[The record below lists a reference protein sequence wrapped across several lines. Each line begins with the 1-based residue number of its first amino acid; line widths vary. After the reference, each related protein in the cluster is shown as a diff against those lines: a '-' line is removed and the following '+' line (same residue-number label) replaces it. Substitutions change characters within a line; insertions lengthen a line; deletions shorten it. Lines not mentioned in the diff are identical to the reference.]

1 MRKKEIY
8 AIVKN
13 PGEPAVGKRIK
24 NELRSFQE
32 LVGGYIETVTPGLN
46 WTIICNE
53 EGRING
59 MHYNVEFCGIM
70 FFGPIVLV
78 GVRDE
83 EFTDFP
89 VFVEDLMRVTPE
101 LFEEEE

>member
-1 MRKKEIY
+1 MKKKEIY

-32 LVGGYIETVTPGLN
+32 LVGGYIETVTPGLD

-53 EGRING
+53 EGRILKQP
-59 MHYNVEFCGIM
+59 YNVEFCGID
-70 FFGPIVLV
+70 FVGPIVLV
-78 GVRDE
+78 GVRDD

-89 VFVEDLMRVTPE
+89 IFVEELMRVTPE
-101 LFEEEE
+101 LFEEE